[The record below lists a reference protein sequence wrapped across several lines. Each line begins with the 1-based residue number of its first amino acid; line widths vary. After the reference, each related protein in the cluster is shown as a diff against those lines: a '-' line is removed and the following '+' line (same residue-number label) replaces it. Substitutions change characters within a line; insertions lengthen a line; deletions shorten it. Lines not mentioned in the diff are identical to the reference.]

1 MLHAKLWE
9 TTQIEYGY
17 ARRYMPNGR
26 ERSQAHQH
34 SGKSCQANQQGGSL
48 SQDGIQ
54 SQTYVRLQS
63 TRHYMGTSAEVI

>member
-9 TTQIEYGY
+9 TIQIECGY

-34 SGKSCQANQQGGSL
+34 SGKSCQANQQSGNGS
-48 SQDGIQ
+48 QAGIQ
-54 SQTYVRLQS
+54 SQTYVRLQL
-63 TRHYMGTSAEVI
+63 TRH